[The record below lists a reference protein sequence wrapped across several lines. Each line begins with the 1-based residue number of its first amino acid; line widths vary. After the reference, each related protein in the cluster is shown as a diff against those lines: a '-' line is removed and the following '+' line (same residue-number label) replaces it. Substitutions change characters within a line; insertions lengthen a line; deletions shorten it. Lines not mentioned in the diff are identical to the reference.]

1 MTEKI
6 HSKETSRNNK
16 QQAKAE
22 LESARSQPS
31 DGLGLILLSAG
42 LLAGARDDRSA
53 LQAKNL
59 HDQRLK
65 LVQRQSLAR
74 SIGQKQGN
82 QHLSRSLRIQRGKG
96 GEKGEGEQ
104 TEKRYNITLS
114 TGTRDNLTEGE
125 AIAALNESYDSMQRN
140 LELYEGEHKMIKQ
153 NRDTDAFIGVGG
165 FLTDLFGEDFPDVA
179 MWDEPRMHLARART
193 ALWTK
198 NIEGAGNELA
208 AANSSFQKCKEK
220 WLSYK
225 EQLPNAGTKAQVG
238 VVVIAVLAV
247 VVIVATGGT
256 AGAGAAAAGEGGTAA
271 GGAAAAGGTAAEG
284 GAAAAGGVA
293 AGGEAAAAGG
303 AAAGGTAAGGTAAGG
318 GAAAAG
324 GVVVGGGVTTAATAA
339 TTLPGVSL
347 VNMLITEVGGALA
360 SGNAA
365 RALTV
370 LGAYASTPGGRQALL
385 KCGQVVIAHMQQP
398 GLTQEEFQMLKQI
411 ADSFFQF
418 ARGG

>member
-1 MTEKI
+1 MTEKT
-6 HSKETSRNNK
+6 HSRDTGSNNK
-16 QQAKAE
+16 QQVKAE
-22 LESARSQPS
+22 QAPVRSQS
-31 DGLGLILLSAG
+31 EDGLGLVLMSAG
-42 LLAGARDDRSA
+42 LSGEASRDPYAAQS
-53 LQAKNL
+53 KNL
-59 HDQRLK
+59 YNARLQ
-65 LVQRQSLAR
+65 LVQRQSLAKVLSQR
-74 SIGQKQGN
+74 QGN
-82 QHLSRSLRIQRGKG
+82 LQLSRSLRIQRGKEGEEG
-96 GEKGEGEQ
+96 GEEK

-125 AIAALNESYDSMQRN
+125 AISVLNEAYESTQRD
-140 LELYEGEHKMIKQ
+140 LELYEGEHKLIKQ
-153 NRDTDAFIGVGG
+153 NRDTDTFIGVGG

-198 NIEGAGNELA
+198 NIEAAGNHLA
-208 AANSSFQKCKEK
+208 AAHSSYQKCKEK

-238 VVVIAVLAV
+238 VVVIAVIAV
-247 VVIVATGGT
+247 VVILATGGT
-256 AGAGAAAAGEGGTAA
+256 AGGAAAAGEGGTAA
-271 GGAAAAGGTAAEG
+271 GGT
-284 GAAAAGGVA
+284 
-293 AGGEAAAAGG
+293 
-303 AAAGGTAAGGTAAGG
+303 AAGGTAAGGTAAGG
-318 GAAAAG
+318 TAAGGTAAGGTAAAGGEAAAAGGTAAG

-360 SGNAA
+360 SGNAG
-365 RALTV
+365 RALTI
-370 LGAYASTPGGRQALL
+370 LGAYASTPSGRQALL

>member
-1 MTEKI
+1 MRAGYAGSGLTLALDKAFSRESPGI
-6 HSKETSRNNK
+6 TKESRPD
-16 QQAKAE
+16 
-22 LESARSQPS
+22 LRSNGSYVLRFQ
-31 DGLGLILLSAG
+31 
-42 LLAGARDDRSA
+42 LAQS
-53 LQAKNL
+53 
-59 HDQRLK
+59 
-65 LVQRQSLAR
+65 QSLAR
-74 SIGQKQGN
+74 AVGLRHGN
-82 QHLSRSLRIQRGKG
+82 QHLSRTLLIQRGPEKKD
-96 GEKGEGEQ
+96 GEEEQ
-104 TEKRYNITLS
+104 AEKRYKITLS

-125 AIAALNESYDSMQRN
+125 AIVVLNEAHDSLSRD

-179 MWDEPRMHLARART
+179 MWDEPRGHLARART

-198 NIEGAGNELA
+198 NFEAAGSELA
-208 AANSSFQKCKEK
+208 AAHSSYQKCKET

-247 VVIVATGGT
+247 VIVIATGGT
-256 AGAGAAAAGEGGTAA
+256 AAGAAAGEGTAAGGTAA
-271 GGAAAAGGTAAEG
+271 GGTAAGGTAAG
-284 GAAAAGGVA
+284 GTAAGGT
-293 AGGEAAAAGG
+293 AAGG

-318 GAAAAG
+318 SAAAGGTAAG

-347 VNMLITEVGGALA
+347 VNMLITEVGSALA
-360 SGNAA
+360 SGNGA
-365 RALTV
+365 RAAAV
-370 LGAYASTPGGRQALL
+370 LGAYASTPSGRQALL
-385 KCGQVVIAHMQQP
+385 QCGQVVIAHMQQP